1 MESDGENNSDTNDMN
16 EDVPS
21 PHGTTS
27 SLPDQ
32 EDAEHSQFP
41 SMAAILFG
49 NIDADGKLTDNNF
62 LDDET
67 KEKLSGLSTLLGKD
81 NDCSLFDTSDEKESN
96 EILDEGSAESEPFVE
111 GQKADDAKDYSNM
124 EEAMSDDTSS
134 DDDESDDEKETINTT
149 DNSKYPDN
157 LNNKPVE
164 DDCKDEDGTIKV
176 KSSDSPKKE
185 GRADSPFKEGNI
197 DSELM
202 PPPPGPGLQAKVST
216 PTKALEKEY
225 CEEKP
230 KMKPAPVVKPLA
242 SMMPEK
248 YRGVNVRSLFP
259 EFRENQVLRFSRL
272 FPVKDV
278 NKPNIWKNVKRMLQK
293 SDGESDEPKE
303 KKFRPYSYE
312 NSFPPLPDPVL
323 HPEAYCEDQAV
334 RFHSAVKD
342 NTDDDN
348 DGKNESDSQSKGPKP
363 SDWRHG
369 PAQYWYDMLNLPENI
384 EKFDYNLQIADAVD
398 NIPKADEVPKQEPET
413 SHKLNDEGNDS
424 CKIEFP
430 PDAFLMVTQLNW
442 EEDVIWNGDDIK
454 HKVLQ
459 KLNSKTN
466 AAGWVPS
473 SFNRTAG
480 AFSGSQGS
488 NKAIS
493 GLPGVKLQTMQHK
506 KPTDGDDT
514 WNSIFPVENEELSY
528 GRWEDEIIWD
538 HEKMPVKLEPRMVSM
553 DPNDDNIILGIPEDI
568 DPSTLPSD
576 EPVRKVKIIQKHVKK
591 SRMLLNR
598 SGIISVIEEE
608 SPPPP
613 PKHVDKD
620 PYNISNDEF
629 YVTKTQESLIKVAT
643 GGGLLQHATPT
654 VQLLAPFI
662 PTHMG
667 PIKLRQF
674 HRWPMK
680 RWSHGPLSDFTKF
693 YGVLPLHKHMKKKAK
708 GIIEIKFIIIQI
720 KSNEIV
726 LWYPILNNVS

>member
-1 MESDGENNSDTNDMN
+1 MASGDEQTTLESDNNSDINDMTDEAN
-16 EDVPS
+16 SPPESPS
-21 PHGTTS
+21 SETEQDELRSDG
-27 SLPDQ
+27 
-32 EDAEHSQFP
+32 FP

-49 NIDADGKLTDNNF
+49 NIDLEGKLIDNDF
-62 LDDET
+62 LDNES

-81 NDCSLFDTSDEKESN
+81 SEKNLFDMSDDKSMEESKSEDDTEN
-96 EILDEGSAESEPFVE
+96 ETFLA
-111 GQKADDAKDYSNM
+111 GQKAIDAEDFSNM
-124 EEAMSDDTSS
+124 DEAMTDDSSSS
-134 DDDESDDEKETINTT
+134 DEESEEEKELSDKGMISNPS
-149 DNSKYPDN
+149 DSNEGGEKENSKGKETGDTN
-157 LNNKPVE
+157 TSISLKTE
-164 DDCKDEDGTIKV
+164 TLTEGSSKQDDDL
-176 KSSDSPKKE
+176 
-185 GRADSPFKEGNI
+185 

-202 PPPPGPGLQAKVST
+202 PPPPGPGFPGKTNISPKSSDGQR
-216 PTKALEKEY
+216 EKNIRI
-225 CEEKP
+225 KSG
-230 KMKPAPVVKPLA
+230 PVIKPLA

-248 YRGVNVRSLFP
+248 YRGIDVRTLFP

-272 FPVKDV
+272 FPVKKE
-278 NKPNIWKNVKRMLQK
+278 NKPRIWKNVKRRLQK
-293 SDGESDEPKE
+293 TEGDTDEPKP
-303 KKFRPYSYE
+303 KIKRPYTYE
-312 NSFPPLPDPVL
+312 NSFAPLPDPKL
-323 HPEAYCEDQAV
+323 HPDAYCEDQAI
-334 RFHSAVKD
+334 RFHSSEQDQINEANDKKKD
-342 NTDDDN
+342 
-348 DGKNESDSQSKGPKP
+348 SDVQSKGPKD

-369 PAQYWYDMLNLPENI
+369 PAQYWYDMLNLPENVDD
-384 EKFDYNLQIADAVD
+384 FDYNLKLAVN
-398 NIPKADEVPKQEPET
+398 NIPQAEIDTKVEQEPINQQKENT
-413 SHKLNDEGNDS
+413 DND
-424 CKIEFP
+424 CKIDFP
-430 PDAFLMVTQLNW
+430 PDAFLMVTQINW
-442 EEDVIWNGDDIK
+442 EEDIIWNGDDIK

-459 KLNSKTN
+459 KLNSRTN

-480 AFSGSQGS
+480 SFSSSQGTGKS
-488 NKAIS
+488 IS
-493 GLPGVKLQTMQHK
+493 GLPSVKLQTLQHK
-506 KPTDGDDT
+506 KPTDADDT
-514 WNSIFPVENEELSY
+514 WNSIFPVENEELAY
-528 GRWEDEIIWD
+528 GRWEDEVIWD
-538 HEKMPVKLEPRMVSM
+538 HENMPVKLEPRMVSM

-708 GIIEIKFIIIQI
+708 GRFVYRCNYFVTSFQYLIEI
-720 KSNEIV
+720 
-726 LWYPILNNVS
+726 L